1 MNLSTNVN
9 TRWASIFVDELVQS
23 GLQSV
28 CIAPGSRSTPLT
40 LAFAAQKGMP
50 VYRHLDER
58 SAGFFALG
66 LALASGRPVALVC
79 TSGTAA
85 ANFHPAVIE
94 AYYSHVPLLV
104 LTADRP
110 PELRGSGANQTID
123 QIKMFG
129 DHVLWSVELPTPV
142 DNAPDVVMRHL
153 RTLAARAYATA
164 NGLVK
169 GPVHL
174 NFPFRKPLEPEP
186 LPAGELR
193 QAEIVRHSAAP
204 YTTFSRG
211 RLLPDEA
218 QIEWLAKV
226 MTANPRGLIICGP
239 ECPDGDFPHAVAS
252 LARRSGYPVLA
263 DTLSGVRHGPQT
275 AGGYILGGYDLWLRA
290 IDNTLSKPDVV
301 IRFGAVPTSAPLSTY
316 LERAAAGISVHIRED
331 GVWADDLHL
340 THQYIQ
346 ADPAAVCRALT
357 ERIEYPS
364 GPSWAERFINLENQA
379 WKTVNSSL
387 AQIPF
392 FDGRAIRDV
401 LAALPDDTIVLA
413 GNSLPVRHV
422 DTFDRPDERALA
434 IFGNRG
440 ASGIDGNVSTALG
453 LAAATGQRVVAFL
466 GDITFYHDMN
476 GLLAARQNN
485 LSNVTFIVTNNNGGG
500 IFRRLPVAAQ
510 EPPFRELF
518 LTPHDLTFEHAAAL
532 YGLRY
537 MTVTDRHELSNALA
551 TVFADRTGVNL
562 IEIMTDSAADL
573 QHMHALWNAVS
584 AALKPIPQS
593 KKEI

>member
-153 RTLAARAYATA
+153 RTLAARGYAAA

>member
-1 MNLSTNVN
+1 MNLTSNAN
-9 TRWASIFVDELVQS
+9 TRWMSILVDELALS
-23 GLQSV
+23 GLQAV
-28 CIAPGSRSTPLT
+28 VLAPGSRSTPLT
-40 LAFAAQKGMP
+40 LAFAAQEGVR

-66 LALASGRPVALVC
+66 LAMASGRPVALVC

-94 AYYSHVPLLV
+94 AYYSHVPLLI

-110 PELRGSGANQTID
+110 PELRESGANQTID

-129 DHVLWSVELPTPV
+129 DHVRWSVELPTPV
-142 DNAPDVVMRHL
+142 HDAPDVVLRHL

-174 NFPFRKPLEPEP
+174 NFPFRKPLEPD
-186 LPAGELR
+186 ASSTRDSR
-193 QAEIVRHSAAP
+193 QADTERHAAAP

-218 QIEWLAKV
+218 QSDWLAK
-226 MTANPRGLIICGP
+226 MIRENPRGLIICGP
-239 ECPDGDFPHAVAS
+239 ECPGGDFPDAVAS
-252 LARRSGYPVLA
+252 LARRAGYPVLA
-263 DTLSGVRHGPQT
+263 DTLSRLRHGPQT
-275 AGGYILGGYDLWLRA
+275 AGGYVLGGYDLWLRA
-290 IDNTLSKPDVV
+290 IDEPLLKPDAV
-301 IRFGAVPTSAPLSTY
+301 IRFGAVPTSSPLSTY
-316 LERAAAGISVHIRED
+316 LERAAAGINVHIRED

-346 ADPAAVCRALT
+346 ADPAAVCRSVS
-357 ERIEYPS
+357 ERIGSPS
-364 GPSWAERFINLENQA
+364 DLYWAEAFIALENQIWA
-379 WKTVNSSL
+379 TMDSAL

-401 LAALPDDTIVLA
+401 LVALPEDTIVLA

-422 DTFDRPDERALA
+422 DVFDRPDERALA

-453 LAAATGQRVVAFL
+453 LAAATGQRVVAFV

-476 GLLAARQNN
+476 GLLAVRQNN
-485 LSNVTFIVTNNNGGG
+485 LSDVTFIVTNNNGGG
-500 IFRRLPVAAQ
+500 IFRRLPVAAH
-510 EPPFRELF
+510 EPPFSELF

-537 MTVTDRHELSNALA
+537 TAVRGQDELTKALA
-551 TVFADRTGVNL
+551 AAFVDHAGANL
-562 IEIMTDSAADL
+562 IEITTDSAADW
-573 QHMHALWNAVS
+573 QHTRALWNAMS
-584 AALKPIPQS
+584 TRLKPIPQ
-593 KKEI
+593 

>member
-1 MNLSTNVN
+1 MNLDTNAN
-9 TRWASIFVDELVQS
+9 TRWTSIFVDELVRS
-23 GLQSV
+23 GLEVV

-40 LAFAAQKGMP
+40 LAFAAHES
-50 VYRHLDER
+50 VRIYRHLDER

-66 LALASGRPVALVC
+66 LALATGRPVALVC

-85 ANFHPAVIE
+85 ANFHPAIIE

-110 PELRGSGANQTID
+110 AELRGSGANQTID

-129 DHVLWSVELPTPV
+129 DHVRWSVELPTPME
-142 DNAPDVVMRHL
+142 DAPDVVIRHL

-174 NFPFRKPLEPEP
+174 NCSFRKPLEPRASLVSAP
-186 LPAGELR
+186 R
-193 QAEIVRHSAAP
+193 KAEAASLSSAP

-226 MTANPRGLIICGP
+226 IRENPRGLIICGP
-239 ECPDGDFPHAVAS
+239 ECPGDDFPHAVAS
-252 LARRSGYPVLA
+252 LARRAGYPVLA
-263 DTLSGVRHGPQT
+263 DALSGVRHGPQT
-275 AGGYILGGYDLWLRA
+275 AGGYVLGGYDWWLRA
-290 IDNTLSKPDVV
+290 IDDSLSKPDVV
-301 IRFGAVPTSAPLSTY
+301 LRFGAVPTSAPLSAY
-316 LERAAAGISVHIRED
+316 LEKADAGIHVHVRED

-340 THQYIQ
+340 THQYMQ
-346 ADPAAVCRALT
+346 ADPAAVCRAVGEHL
-357 ERIEYPS
+357 EQS
-364 GPSWAERFINLENQA
+364 SDAGWAAEFIDLETQTWVA
-379 WKTVNSSL
+379 MGSAL

-401 LAALPDDTIVLA
+401 LAALPDGTIVLA

-422 DTFDRPDERALA
+422 DAFDRPDERTLA

-453 LAAATGQRVVAFL
+453 LAAATGQRVVAFV

-485 LSNVTFIVTNNNGGG
+485 LNDVTFIVTNNNGGG
-500 IFRRLPVAAQ
+500 IFRRLPVAAH
-510 EPPFRELF
+510 EPPFSELF

-537 MTVTDRHELSNALA
+537 TAAAGREELSEAVA
-551 TVFADRTGVNL
+551 AAFADRAGANL
-562 IEIMTDSAADL
+562 IEVVTDSAADL
-573 QHMHALWNAVS
+573 QHIHVLWNAVS
-584 AALKPIPQS
+584 TRLKPIPQWN
-593 KKEI
+593 KEI

>member
-169 GPVHL
+169 GPMHL

-186 LPAGELR
+186 LPNGELR

-453 LAAATGQRVVAFL
+453 LAAATGQQVVAFL

>member
-1 MNLSTNVN
+1 MNLSTNIN
-9 TRWASIFVDELVQS
+9 TRWTSIFVDELARS
-23 GLQSV
+23 GLEAV

-40 LAFAAQKGMP
+40 LAFAACEGIRIY
-50 VYRHLDER
+50 VHRDER

-66 LALASGRPVALVC
+66 LAMASGRPVALVC

-94 AYYSHVPLLV
+94 AFYSHIPLLV

-129 DHVLWSVELPTPV
+129 DHVRWSVELPTPV
-142 DNAPDVVMRHL
+142 TDAPDVVLRHL
-153 RTLAARAYATA
+153 RTLAARAYDTA

-174 NFPFRKPLEPEP
+174 NFPFRKPLEPDPSSASDSLQVET
-186 LPAGELR
+186 GS
-193 QAEIVRHSAAP
+193 HSSKP

-211 RLLPDEA
+211 RLLPTTSE
-218 QIEWLAKV
+218 IEWLAEV
-226 MTANPRGLIICGP
+226 MAANPRGLIICGP
-239 ECPDGDFPHAVAS
+239 ECPGGDLPLAVAA
-252 LARRSGYPVLA
+252 LARSAGYPVLA

-275 AGGYILGGYDLWLRA
+275 VGGYVLGGYDLWLRA
-290 IDNTLSKPDVV
+290 MGDTLSTPDVV
-301 IRFGAVPTSAPLSTY
+301 IRFGAVPTSSPLSDY
-316 LERAAAGISVHIRED
+316 LERAAAGIHVHIRED

-340 THQYIQ
+340 THHYIQ
-346 ADPAAVCRALT
+346 ADPAAFCRALNKHRKT
-357 ERIEYPS
+357 RS
-364 GPSWAERFINLENQA
+364 GSGWAQEFIDREHQT
-379 WKTVNSSL
+379 WKTMDSAM
-387 AQIPF
+387 AQTPF

-413 GNSLPVRHV
+413 GNSLPVRHI
-422 DTFDRPDERALA
+422 DTFDQPDGRPLT

-453 LAAATGQRVVAFL
+453 LAAATGRRVVAFV

-476 GLLAARQNN
+476 GLLAVRTNN
-485 LSNVTFIVTNNNGGG
+485 LNGVTFIVTNNNGGG
-500 IFRRLPVAAQ
+500 IFHRLPVAAH
-510 EPPFRELF
+510 EPPFSELF

-537 MTVTDRHELSNALA
+537 SAVAGREELREAVA
-551 TVFADRTGVNL
+551 TAFGERTGANL
-562 IEIMTDSAADL
+562 IEIMTDSTADL
-573 QHMHALWNAVS
+573 HHMRALWNVVS
-584 AALKPIPQS
+584 TTLKQKP
-593 KKEI
+593 